1 MANSNGPF
9 GARLIGHLS
18 GSTYNARIRTYVVAA
33 NDATA
38 LYLGDFVKATG
49 EGQANEYGTQLPTAT
64 AAAAGDVLLGVV
76 VGFMPNVNDLSKQ
89 YRPASTLRTVLV
101 CDDPNAIFEI
111 QSTGTVVAADFGQN
125 ADISYAAGSSVWGTS
140 ATQLDHASLLQ
151 ATGQLRIFGMSQ
163 RVDNE
168 LGAYCKLTCMIN
180 EHLFKQ
186 IAGV

>member
-1 MANSNGPF
+1 MANSNSPF
-9 GARLIGHLS
+9 GARLIGHLY
-18 GSTYNARIRTYVVAA
+18 GSTYNARIRQYVVDS

-49 EGQANEYGTQLPTAT
+49 AGMANEYGTQLPVAT

-76 VGFMPNVNDLSKQ
+76 VGFVPNPNDLSKQ

-101 CDDPNAIFEI
+101 CDDPNAVFEI
-111 QSTGTVVAADFGQN
+111 QSTGATVANDFGQN
-125 ADISYAAGSSVWGTS
+125 ADISYVAGGTVWGTS
-140 ATQLDHASLLQ
+140 ATQLDHASLSG
-151 ATGQLRIFGMSQ
+151 TNGQLRIFGMSQ

-168 LGAYCKLTCMIN
+168 LGAYCKVTCMIN